1 MNSKEMVWKKFW
13 KLLLI
18 EFFSVKRPKNWT
30 ILYFKCVC
38 DCWNKKDIRADSIR
52 KWLTVSCWCKRNTR
66 HWLSK
71 TRFYHIWQWMN
82 QRCYNEK
89 HEAYYRYNWKWII
102 IEWKSFIEFK
112 DDMLEKYKE
121 HVKNFWEINTTID
134 REDNDGNYNK
144 NNCRW
149 ATRKE
154 QANNTR
160 KTIPCYIKE
169 NST

>member
-1 MNSKEMVWKKFW
+1 
-13 KLLLI
+13 
-18 EFFSVKRPKNWT
+18 
-30 ILYFKCVC
+30 
-38 DCWNKKDIRADSIR
+38 
-52 KWLTVSCWCKRNTR
+52 
-66 HWLSK
+66 
-71 TRFYHIWQWMN
+71 
-82 QRCYNEK
+82 
-89 HEAYYRYNWKWII
+89 
-102 IEWKSFIEFK
+102 
-112 DDMLEKYKE
+112 MLEKYKE